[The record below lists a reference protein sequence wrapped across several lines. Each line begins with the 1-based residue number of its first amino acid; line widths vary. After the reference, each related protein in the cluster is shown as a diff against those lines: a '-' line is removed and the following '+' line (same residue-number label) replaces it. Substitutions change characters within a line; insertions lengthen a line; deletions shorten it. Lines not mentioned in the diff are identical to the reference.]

1 MTSSA
6 TGKYLAVTN
15 NPLVLSGKDLPV
27 EVAPAEG
34 DALAVLA
41 AAEDLLTRGYSLVSA
56 PLPPNVPMMR
66 CRWRSLLLRT
76 SEGGTDM
83 EGLRMIG
90 KARERLTLQAR
101 APGGLASDDYAAL
114 DREYLERGL
123 RDLSILEGMEE
134 PV

>member
-1 MTSSA
+1 MTMS
-6 TGKYLAVTN
+6 KPRRYLAVTN
-15 NPLVLSGKDLPV
+15 NPLVISGKDLPV
-27 EVAPAEG
+27 EVAAAEG

-41 AAEDLLTRGYSLVSA
+41 AAENLLTRGYSLVSA

-66 CRWRSLLLRT
+66 CRWRSLLLRA
-76 SEGGTDM
+76 SEGGTDV

-90 KARERLTLQAR
+90 RARERLTLQAR
-101 APGGLASDDYAAL
+101 TPGGLASDDYAAL

-123 RDLSILEGMEE
+123 RDLSILEGLEE

>member
-1 MTSSA
+1 MTMS
-6 TGKYLAVTN
+6 KPRRYLAVTN
-15 NPLVLSGKDLPV
+15 NPLVISGKDLPV
-27 EVAPAEG
+27 EIAAAEG

-41 AAEDLLTRGYSLVSA
+41 AAEDLLTKGFSLVSA

-66 CRWRSLLLRT
+66 CRWRSLLLK
-76 SEGGTDM
+76 SSVDGTDI

-101 APGGLASDDYAAL
+101 TPGGLASDDYAAL

-123 RDLSILEGMEE
+123 RDLTILEGLEE

>member
-6 TGKYLAVTN
+6 PRKYLAVTN

-27 EVAPAEG
+27 EVSPAEG
-34 DALAVLA
+34 DALAVLS

-76 SEGGTDM
+76 SEDGTDV

-123 RDLSILEGMEE
+123 RDLSILEGLEE

>member
-1 MTSSA
+1 MTMS
-6 TGKYLAVTN
+6 KPRRYLAVTN
-15 NPLVLSGKDLPV
+15 NPLVISGKDLPV
-27 EVAPAEG
+27 EVAAAEG

-41 AAEDLLTRGYSLVSA
+41 AAENLLTRGYSLVSA

-66 CRWRSLLLRT
+66 CRWRSLLLKA
-76 SEGGTDM
+76 SKGGTDI

-90 KARERLTLQAR
+90 KARERLILQVR
-101 APGGLASDDYAAL
+101 TPGGLASDDYAAL

-123 RDLSILEGMEE
+123 RDLSILEGLEE

>member
-1 MTSSA
+1 MTMS
-6 TGKYLAVTN
+6 KPRRYLAVTN
-15 NPLVLSGKDLPV
+15 NPLVISGKDLPV
-27 EVAPAEG
+27 EVSAAEG
-34 DALAVLA
+34 DALAVLS

-76 SEGGTDM
+76 SEDGTDV

-123 RDLSILEGMEE
+123 RDLSILEGLEE

>member
-1 MTSSA
+1 MTEFSSR
-6 TGKYLAVTN
+6 KYLAVTN

-27 EVAPAEG
+27 EVAAAEG

-66 CRWRSLLLRT
+66 CRWRSLLLKS
-76 SEGGTDM
+76 SEGGTDI

-90 KARERLTLQAR
+90 KARERLTLQVR
-101 APGGLASDDYAAL
+101 TPGGLASDDYAAL

>member
-1 MTSSA
+1 MTMS
-6 TGKYLAVTN
+6 KPRRYLAVTN
-15 NPLVLSGKDLPV
+15 NPLVISGKDLPV
-27 EVAPAEG
+27 EVAAAEG

-41 AAEDLLTRGYSLVSA
+41 AAENLLTRGYSLVSA

-66 CRWRSLLLRT
+66 CRWRSLLLRA
-76 SEGGTDM
+76 SEGGTDV

-90 KARERLTLQAR
+90 RARERLTLQAR
-101 APGGLASDDYAAL
+101 APGGLVSDDYAAL

-123 RDLSILEGMEE
+123 RDLSILEGLEE